1 MTFIKR
7 NLLNVEIERGIK
19 FILQK
24 ISLSSLNFLLSL
36 YAYIPFIS
44 AVLLGQ
50 SFVLLGRNAGML
62 SVENSTVKFLTECEK
77 AVMCP
82 PFQFQSLEN
91 CYTAHN

>member
-7 NLLNVEIERGIK
+7 NLLNVEIERGIR

-36 YAYIPFIS
+36 YVYIPFIS

-62 SVENSTVKFLTECEK
+62 SVENSTAKFLTECER

-82 PFQFQSLEN
+82 LSISN
-91 CYTAHN
+91 S